1 MASAG
6 LRPADAAHE
15 LETRPS
21 RTRVTSQRA
30 RRAHSTAATAAT
42 TRSRSASAPSPL
54 RFFEESTRR
63 NDVTRRMAAHTTRRA
78 SVPTKRPAHA
88 RRRRRQPVD
97 AAARSQLGARSAS
110 PVSAPIEQSRR
121 CDSKNTRRGDIT
133 RRTAAH
139 ATRPAR
145 ASTERPAHGKS
156 GRRHSVDTTARS
168 RLSARSALPVSALIE
183 PSRQVRQAEAHRCH
197 LLHGGARA
205 CRRNDRRTHD
215 EVGGARS
222 ARRLAR
228 QEAEKPHP
236 GSPGS
241 APPPP
246 AGNPHPVLTPNTVHR
261 APVGQGPAGSWL
273 VGHSPWV
280 LVFGFRSRVAGPNV
294 VSIHEE
300 GGTAGRPT
308 ELCFLWLGATHQKT
322 HIENSESHKRNK
334 KVTAHVRYP
343 TKDSARGAQC
353 AARRSP
359 TQKLPPNTSLYFY
372 IFLGKARC
380 PRQRESIYRRG
391 GGGMTTPA
399 WCCRRRWRAPK
410 PKSMTSKKKNDAT
423 LSDHKLETDRPA
435 RTFQA
440 VTLLSGT
447 RSAK

>member
-6 LRPADAAHE
+6 LGPADAAHE

-78 SVPTKRPAHA
+78 SVPTKRPAHT

-110 PVSAPIEQSRR
+110 PVSAPIEPSRR

-197 LLHGGARA
+197 RLHGGARE

-236 GSPGS
+236 RLAGVGPS
-241 APPPP
+241 APSWEPAPWIDPEHPPP
-246 AGNPHPVLTPNTVHR
+246 CARLPGTF
-261 APVGQGPAGSWL
+261 GSWL
-273 VGHSPWV
+273 AGHFLWV
-280 LVFGFRSRVAGPNV
+280 LVWAGACYWHDVGGFMSNSPSPASFLVLAGACQFGHGAGGFAINF
-294 VSIHEE
+294 IHSSFQH
-300 GGTAGRPT
+300 AQPPDA
-308 ELCFLWLGATHQKT
+308 LCL
-322 HIENSESHKRNK
+322 
-334 KVTAHVRYP
+334 
-343 TKDSARGAQC
+343 
-353 AARRSP
+353 
-359 TQKLPPNTSLYFY
+359 
-372 IFLGKARC
+372 
-380 PRQRESIYRRG
+380 
-391 GGGMTTPA
+391 
-399 WCCRRRWRAPK
+399 
-410 PKSMTSKKKNDAT
+410 
-423 LSDHKLETDRPA
+423 
-435 RTFQA
+435 
-440 VTLLSGT
+440 
-447 RSAK
+447 